1 MALDI
6 KGLVP
11 DPNVRNLSTNSQI
24 LKAAQERGK
33 EIIGARFELKSEDNS
48 QVIARGLDEEDC
60 KNKLIRFNSLPTYV
74 RDPVS
79 GAVTINVDSLIAL
92 DAVVTGLN
100 EFECRVLRTSFG
112 ITDLIEKAA
121 QGGYDAVKHLTDP
134 FELAMEH
141 KPVTRS
147 Q

>member
-1 MALDI
+1 M
-6 KGLVP
+6 
-11 DPNVRNLSTNSQI
+11 
-24 LKAAQERGK
+24 
-33 EIIGARFELKSEDNS
+33 
-48 QVIARGLDEEDC
+48 DEEDC